1 MPKAPTLG
9 LEVLDLEEM
18 DGEAVA
24 AGLAAGELALADTD
38 ISEDYVGDRLPGA
51 NGVRL
56 RTSLARC
63 PERRTENRALFDA

>member
-9 LEVLDLEEM
+9 LDELVLEEM

-38 ISEDYVGDRLPGA
+38 VSEDYVRIACQAPL
-51 NGVRL
+51 GVCDH
-56 RTSLARC
+56 ARKPC
-63 PERRTENRALFDA
+63 SMH